1 MCTATWLWDDEGYWL
16 LFNRDERRSRGRAQ
30 PPTRFERDG
39 LSYLAPRDGDAGGT
53 WLAVNETGLCV
64 ALLNYYDAPAEAK
77 APSISFTSRGLLV
90 SSLARM
96 SRLVELERG
105 LAALVMHR
113 YRPFTLLAL
122 TPREAALFEWTGSS
136 LRRLPEPTPRLLSS
150 SGHDAPTAYRLRQ
163 EELATIEPNSLPALR
178 QFHRSHQPERGP
190 FSPCMHRADA
200 STVSFSVVRVGRQRV
215 SIEYADGPPCS
226 TEPERAVELERRRPV
241 GVVSG

>member
-16 LFNRDERRSRGRAQ
+16 FFNRDERRTRERAQ
-30 PPTRFERDG
+30 PPACFERDG
-39 LSYLAPRDGDAGGT
+39 LAYLAPRDGDAGGT

-64 ALLNYYDAPAEAK
+64 ALLNYYDAPAAPV
-77 APSISFTSRGLLV
+77 APSASFTSRGLLV
-90 SSLARM
+90 ASLATM
-96 SRLVELERG
+96 TRLVELERG
-105 LAALVMHR
+105 FAALEMHR

-150 SGHDAPTAYRLRQ
+150 SGHDAPTSYRRRR
-163 EELATIEPNSLPALR
+163 EVLATVEPNSPPALR
-178 QFHRSHQPERGP
+178 QFHRSHQPERGA

-215 SIEYADGPPCS
+215 SIEYADGPPCV
-226 TEPERAVELERRRPV
+226 TKPARAVELERRRPV
-241 GVVSG
+241 EARG